1 MKTLKLYCEGVLDSF
16 DKKVDVLKDTLW
28 TKERHNCVK
37 KLKTLIGR
45 NYRITTDEST
55 YQEIVDNLV
64 EIPSEDRKGK
74 IWKLVLPDKESYFK
88 PIMLSLAHG
97 VWRLATNKELCGT
110 TYSAMEKRIKS
121 HLKEIK
127 DYSDLLL
134 CTIPSVN
141 FEWIALNYDRVDSI
155 GSGWITTPVI
165 DHDYYSYGPITMV
178 SFSMDSKQWCYG
190 CPSGRIPNEFKIG
203 KDQVTNEWV
212 RFSDALFSLD
222 FKRRHICKLD
232 CFDKVKS
239 CLSKGDIKQY
249 KKSSNDWIKLELY
262 TKYLND
268 VSDIIY
274 INKKDLTYV
283 SQRDTLVEP
292 KSKSIKDELDRLENG
307 IGGEVSDETMDYIL
321 KNFTKVGE
329 NDTKGLDWVTIHRK
343 GSDYKYGRLNVCMKT
358 KEWRNLS
365 FSEFYDGGIVD

>member
-28 TKERHNCVK
+28 TKERHDCVK

-45 NYRITTDEST
+45 NYRITTDDST

-121 HLKEIK
+121 HLKDIK
-127 DYSDLLL
+127 DYNDLLL

-155 GSGWITTPVI
+155 GSGWITAPLI
-165 DHDYYSYGPITMV
+165 DFSNVNGPINMV

-203 KDQVTNEWV
+203 KDQVDDDWV
-212 RFSDALFSLD
+212 HFSNALFSLD
-222 FKRRHICKLD
+222 FNRRHICKWD
-232 CFDKVKS
+232 CFNKVKT
-239 CLSKGDIKQY
+239 CLSKVDIKQY

-274 INKKDLTYV
+274 INKKNLTYV

-292 KSKSIKDELDRLENG
+292 KSNSIKDELKRLENG